1 MVLVQD
7 TAQEAMSYET
17 TNVLVGV
24 VMNEK
29 YCKCLVPYRAIY
41 CDCAYVDLSDSRKEY
56 CDLCGSQI
64 NFRIT

>member
-1 MVLVQD
+1 MVI
-7 TAQEAMSYET
+7 
-17 TNVLVGV
+17 

-29 YCKCLVPYRAIY
+29 YCKCLMPYRAIY

-56 CDLCGSQI
+56 CDLCGSQM